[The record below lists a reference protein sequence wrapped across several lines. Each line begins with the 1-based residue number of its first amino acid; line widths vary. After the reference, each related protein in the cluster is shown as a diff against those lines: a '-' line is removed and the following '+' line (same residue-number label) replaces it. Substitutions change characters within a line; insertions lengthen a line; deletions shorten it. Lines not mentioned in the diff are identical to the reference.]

1 MHWPSS
7 ARHSPCRRTESAVP
21 RALTEQE
28 SEAFRDRLCQA
39 AAKLYVDEG
48 PAAVSMRRIASEL
61 GCGTMT
67 PYRYFAGKEQ
77 IISAVRTRGL
87 HRFSEAL
94 EHALASAGDG
104 HARSIAVR
112 DAYIAFARGDTAT
125 YRLMFEYPE
134 ANRDEPAY
142 RAAHAR
148 MWRTIAAHVDVMI
161 AEGVLD
167 ADAPILGHQ
176 IWAALH
182 GAVMLEIA
190 GMLPEGFDAATLHA
204 RTAGTLFDAATPGPD
219 AH

>member
-1 MHWPSS
+1 
-7 ARHSPCRRTESAVP
+7 VP

-39 AAKLYVDEG
+39 AAKLYVEEG

-67 PYRYFAGKEQ
+67 AYRYFTSKEQ

-87 HRFSEAL
+87 HRFSDAL
-94 EHALASAGDG
+94 ERALASAGDG

-134 ANRDEPAY
+134 TNRDEPAY
-142 RAAHAR
+142 REAHAR
-148 MWRTIAAHVDVMI
+148 MWRTIAAHVEVMM
-161 AEGVLD
+161 AEGVLE

-190 GMLPEGFDAATLHA
+190 GMLPPGFDAASLQS
-204 RTAGTLFDAATPGPD
+204 RTAGTLFEAARPTSGG
-219 AH
+219 H